1 MLVSLNGGK
10 TASFSLSFMFNITP
24 AKTNKDIIQLFS
36 VDGLVN
42 SKRVCHNGVVQHNKG
57 SI

>member
-10 TASFSLSFMFNITP
+10 MASFSLSSVVNITS
-24 AKTNKDIIQLFS
+24 ANTDKDFIQFLY

-57 SI
+57 